1 MTAITKVIKRI
12 EEEIKYTNDH
22 INDFTGEKRFGED
35 SYILGLK
42 FAKRRLEEEADN
54 ECNN

>member
-42 FAKRRLEEEADN
+42 FAKRRLEEEADK